1 MGEHV
6 FGGCSTGEERVGGL
20 KAKRDPDQHSL
31 ASRSLTRL
39 VRTNQANLIQLI
51 RNRIEHTMSIRRD
64 LPSSA
69 EAQTK
74 HKQDKGRKPSP
85 HIDPAR
91 GLRTHH

>member
-1 MGEHV
+1 VGEHV

-20 KAKRDPDQHSL
+20 KAKRDPDQHIL

-64 LPSSA
+64 LPSSG
-69 EAQTK
+69 EAQTSTNK
-74 HKQDKGRKPSP
+74 IRGESP
-85 HIDPAR
+85 HLI
-91 GLRTHH
+91 